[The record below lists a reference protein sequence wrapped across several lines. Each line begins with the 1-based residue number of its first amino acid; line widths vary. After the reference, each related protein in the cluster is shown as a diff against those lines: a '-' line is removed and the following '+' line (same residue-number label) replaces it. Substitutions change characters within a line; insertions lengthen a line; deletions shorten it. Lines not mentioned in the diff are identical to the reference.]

1 MAKLSRVVV
10 LGAVIGVPVLAAPA
24 PAFGDEDVGYQV
36 ETSVASSYISRG
48 IPQYNDRSSPSSQ
61 NTAAVQLNHVL
72 GGALNLGVWSAVA
85 MNDFDAQPGT
95 AVEVDLSVAYS
106 YHTGAVALTGG
117 YAANLF
123 PKHDDASP
131 IDGAHE
137 ISGQVSYDNAY
148 VVPSAAA
155 YVEVARQQGV
165 YLTVGASRDLH
176 AGAWTFSPAA
186 SVGGATYR
194 RYGGGDRAAAP
205 HLNDVTTSVAARRD
219 FDGGLY
225 ALARLSYSLC
235 GTPAD
240 LLPMDSSWGF
250 GGRSSLY
257 GAVAFGVAR

>member
-1 MAKLSRVVV
+1 MVSLSRVVAV
-10 LGAVIGVPVLAAPA
+10 GAVVGAAVLAAPA
-24 PAFGDEDVGYQV
+24 PAFGDEDVSYQV

-61 NTAAVQLNHVL
+61 NTAAVQVNHVL
-72 GGALNLGVWSAVA
+72 GGAVTFGVWSAVA
-85 MNDFDAQPGT
+85 MNDFDEQPGT
-95 AVEVDLSVAYS
+95 AVEIDLSVAYS
-106 YHTGAVALTGG
+106 YHTGAVTLSGG

-131 IDGAHE
+131 VDGAHE

-176 AGAWTFSPAA
+176 AGAWTFSPMV

-194 RYGGGDRAAAP
+194 RYGGADRAAAP
-205 HLNDVTTSVAARRD
+205 HLNDVTASVAARRD

-235 GTPAD
+235 GTPAE
-240 LLPMDSSWGF
+240 LLPMDPGWGF
-250 GGRSSLY
+250 DGRSSVY
-257 GAVAFGVAR
+257 GAIAFGVAR